1 MYPTNIPRPE
11 NNLGEPA
18 KTKLKSKQ
26 TRTRGKSKTPAG
38 WKLSNEDQARVDLL
52 ERRKKSFA
60 ELYGPSGVSGVPA
73 ATRASVLRVRSV
85 PADPSDAEIEA
96 AYAKLEELVD
106 RRNAAR
112 ELKPQVVLVVGA
124 VPDLA

>member
-1 MYPTNIPRPE
+1 M
-11 NNLGEPA
+11 
-18 KTKLKSKQ
+18 
-26 TRTRGKSKTPAG
+26 
-38 WKLSNEDQARVDLL
+38 DLL

-73 ATRASVLRVRSV
+73 ATRASVLRVRSI

-124 VPDLA
+124 VPDLAEQVESILVRFMCFVVGRALTIVVQVRIKFVESKSTRGHPGL